1 MFKADCKQFL
11 GQFFLKN
18 QTGALRE
25 KDSPNLNID
34 QVKKPLESG
43 IVNMGMALFIIFF
56 FAKFGYFSTILQC
69 AFGVIHFE
77 KSSNMTKIEKQSC

>member
-43 IVNMGMALFIIFF
+43 IVKNDQ
-56 FAKFGYFSTILQC
+56 T
-69 AFGVIHFE
+69 
-77 KSSNMTKIEKQSC
+77 